1 MDDSY
6 IIETTLRKAVI
17 LIFNKKE
24 DMKKVNAILE
34 YVNTNVRMP
43 LKKHVWGDRQLTL
56 FFNNQ
61 GDALYAVSKELSKIF
76 HLKSEVKTVKY
87 REKKSNVSNETK
99 KEDEQFGN
107 PFLKTPEVSFLDTSK
122 HNRNNN
128 LCSGSKLRID
138 LNIGDIKEMEEYL
151 KTAPVN
157 RQTRKR
163 YNSAQEREVDD
174 VEKENER
181 STYIASNVCIN
192 KRCVEVYVNGMLSSN
207 IKCEIKETVD
217 AYILYLNFKGQRSYA
232 RPVNISKDAA
242 KEPIVRIRYNEKEK
256 VINVNGKSLGI
267 TFVGYEK
274 YRRSK
279 IESSEK
285 EKGNELPTVKY
296 EGEPIREKRT
306 AIIKNTSVET
316 KDDVISV
323 QITEDLHTQAGFEN
337 ESNHKCCDQNDN
349 VKTNK
354 PQTINLFVKLKNLI
368 INIVN
373 EIRGKLNRI
382 VGKKK

>member
-1 MDDSY
+1 MDDGY

-24 DMKKVNAILE
+24 DMKKVNSILE

-43 LKKHVWGDRQLTL
+43 LKKHVVGDRQLSL

-87 REKKSNVSNETK
+87 REKKSNVSNEAK
-99 KEDEQFGN
+99 KEDVQFGN

-122 HNRNNN
+122 HKRNDN
-128 LCSGSKLRID
+128 LYSGSKLRID

-163 YNSAQEREVDD
+163 YDSAQEREVGD
-174 VEKENER
+174 VEKENKR

-192 KRCVEVYVNGMLSSN
+192 KRSVEVYVNGQLSSN
-207 IKCEIKETVD
+207 IKCDIKETVD
-217 AYILYLNFKGQRSYA
+217 AYILYLYFKGQRRYA
-232 RPVNISKDAA
+232 RPVNIIKDVA
-242 KEPIVRIRYNEKEK
+242 KEPILRIRYNEKEK

-296 EGEPIREKRT
+296 EGDPIREKRT

-316 KDDVISV
+316 TGDIISV
-323 QITEDLHTQAGFEN
+323 QIKDNLHTPSVFDI
-337 ESNHKCCDQNDN
+337 ESNHNCCDQNDS

-354 PQTINLFVKLKNLI
+354 PQTINIFVKLKNII
-368 INIVN
+368 INIVK
-373 EIRGKLNRI
+373 EVRGRLNRI
-382 VGKKK
+382 VRKK